1 VIYWIDLNKGDKM
14 KKFIL
19 TLAIWIGLTA
29 SAYATEMIM
38 FSTKTCGYCRNFLR
52 EVAPTYNNSEYA
64 KLLPLRIISMDQKN
78 APTWF
83 SKAYDERRIDGISGT
98 PTFIIFSNG
107 NEVARLIGYRGKEDF
122 YADIK
127 DFVNNNRERLE
138 KTAGQNPIP
147 YEKEHELDPKTA
159 GNELV
164 NRSEGSHSQSVPRQ
178 QSPFVPFLA
187 PDMGARD
194 TNPHTKAEEK
204 DENGVFL
211 SNDIMDH
218 QYKTPEEAIRAAVNK
233 FDCEGIHSHMIKGK
247 KIWMPCKMQ

>member
-1 VIYWIDLNKGDKM
+1 M

-52 EVAPTYNNSEYA
+52 EVAPTYNDSEYA

-107 NEVARLIGYRGKEDF
+107 NEVARLIGYRGKEEF

-138 KTAGQNPIP
+138 KTAGKNPIP

-159 GNELV
+159 GGELV
-164 NRSEGSHSQSVPRQ
+164 WEEGSRSNRVPNINK
-178 QSPFVPFLA
+178 
-187 PDMGARD
+187 D
-194 TNPHTKAEEK
+194 TNPHTKAEGK

-218 QYKTPEEAIRAAVNK
+218 QYATPEEAIRAAVDRFN
-233 FDCEGIHSHMIKGK
+233 CEGIHSHMIKGK

>member
-1 VIYWIDLNKGDKM
+1 M

-138 KTAGQNPIP
+138 KTVGQNPIP
-147 YEKEHELDPKTA
+147 FEEGHELDPKTA

-178 QSPFVPFLA
+178 QSPFVPFIA
-187 PDMGARD
+187 PDMGAKD
-194 TNPHTKAEEK
+194 TNPHTRAGEK
-204 DENGVFL
+204 NEKGIFL
-211 SNDIMDH
+211 SNDLMDH
-218 QYKTPEEAIRAAVNK
+218 QYATPEEAIRAAVDK

>member
-1 VIYWIDLNKGDKM
+1 M

-52 EVAPTYNNSEYA
+52 EVAPTYSDTEYA
-64 KLLPLRIISMDQKN
+64 KLLPLRIISMDTKA
-78 APTWF
+78 APKWF

-107 NEVARLIGYRGKEDF
+107 NEVARLIGYRGKEEF

-127 DFVNNNRERLE
+127 DFGNNNRERLE

-159 GNELV
+159 SEELIS
-164 NRSEGSHSQSVPRQ
+164 NEGSHSKSVPRQ
-178 QSPFVPFLA
+178 QSPFVPFLV
-187 PDMGARD
+187 PD
-194 TNPHTKAEEK
+194 TNPHTKAEGK

-218 QYKTPEEAIRAAVNK
+218 QYATPEEAIRAAVDRFN
-233 FDCEGIHSHMIKGK
+233 CEGIHSHMIKGK

>member
-1 VIYWIDLNKGDKM
+1 M

-52 EVAPTYNNSEYA
+52 EVAPTYSDTEYA
-64 KLLPLRIISMDQKN
+64 KLLPLRIISMDTKA
-78 APTWF
+78 APKWF

-98 PTFIIFSNG
+98 PTFVIFSNG
-107 NEVARLIGYRGKEDF
+107 NEVARLIGYGGKERW

-127 DFVNNNRERLE
+127 DFVDNNRKQLE
-138 KTAGQNPIP
+138 ESAGQNPVP
-147 YEKEHELDPKTA
+147 HEPGVELDPKTA
-159 GNELV
+159 SEELIS
-164 NRSEGSHSQSVPRQ
+164 NEGSHSKSVPRQ
-178 QSPFVPFLA
+178 QSPFVPFLV
-187 PDMGARD
+187 PD
-194 TNPHTKAEEK
+194 TNPHTKAEGK

-218 QYKTPEEAIRAAVNK
+218 QYATPEEAIRAAVDRFN
-233 FDCEGIHSHMIKGK
+233 CEGIHSHMIKGK
-247 KIWMPCKMQ
+247 KVWMPCKMQ

>member
-1 VIYWIDLNKGDKM
+1 M
-14 KKFIL
+14 KKIIITLIL
-19 TLAIWIGLTA
+19 LFGLTS

-38 FSTKTCGYCRNFLR
+38 FSTKTCAYCRNFLR
-52 EVAPTYNNSEYA
+52 EVAPTYNDTEYA
-64 KLLPLRIISMDQKN
+64 KLLPLRIISMDSQN
-78 APTWF
+78 APKWF

-107 NEVARLIGYRGKEDF
+107 NEVARLIGYGGKDRW
-122 YADIK
+122 YDDIK
-127 DFVNNNRERLE
+127 DFIKNNKKQLE
-138 KTAGQNPIP
+138 ETAGQNPIP

-159 GNELV
+159 SQELIS
-164 NRSEGSHSQSVPRQ
+164 NEGSHSERVPRQ
-178 QSPFVPFLA
+178 RSPFVPFL
-187 PDMGARD
+187 PPTRD
-194 TNPHTKAEEK
+194 TNPHTKSEEK

-233 FDCEGIHSHMIKGK
+233 FNCEGIHSHMIKVK

>member
-1 VIYWIDLNKGDKM
+1 M

-52 EVAPTYNNSEYA
+52 EVAPTYSDTEYA
-64 KLLPLRIISMDQKN
+64 KLLPLRIISMDTKA
-78 APTWF
+78 APKWF

-107 NEVARLIGYRGKEDF
+107 NEVARLIGYRGKEEF

-127 DFVNNNRERLE
+127 DFVNNNKERLE
-138 KTAGQNPIP
+138 NTAGQNPIP
-147 YEKEHELDPKTA
+147 YEKEHELDPRSA
-159 GNELV
+159 SEELIR
-164 NRSEGSHSQSVPRQ
+164 NEGSHSQSVPKQ
-178 QSPFVPFLA
+178 EKPTVKK
-187 PDMGARD
+187 D
-194 TNPHTKAEEK
+194 TNPHTKIGEK
-204 DENGVFL
+204 DKDGIFL

-218 QYKTPEEAIRAAVNK
+218 QYATPEEAIRAAVDRFN
-233 FDCEGIHSHMIKGK
+233 CEGIHSHMIKGK

>member
-1 VIYWIDLNKGDKM
+1 M

-38 FSTKTCGYCRNFLR
+38 FSTKTCAYCRNFLR
-52 EVAPTYNNSEYA
+52 EVAPTYNDTEYA
-64 KLLPLRIISMDQKN
+64 KLLPLRIISMDSQN

-98 PTFIIFSNG
+98 PTFVIFSNG
-107 NEVARLIGYRGKEDF
+107 TEVARLIGYGGKERWYD
-122 YADIK
+122 DIK
-127 DFVNNNRERLE
+127 DFIKNNRKQLE
-138 KTAGQNPIP
+138 ETAGQNPIP
-147 YEKEHELDPKTA
+147 YEEEHELDPKTA
-159 GNELV
+159 SEELIS
-164 NRSEGSHSQSVPRQ
+164 NEGSHSKSVPRQ
-178 QSPFVPFLA
+178 QSPFVPFLV
-187 PDMGARD
+187 PD

-218 QYKTPEEAIRAAVNK
+218 QYATPEEAIRAAVDK

>member
-1 VIYWIDLNKGDKM
+1 M

-52 EVAPTYNNSEYA
+52 EVAPTYKDSEYA
-64 KLLPLRIISMDQKN
+64 KLLPLRIISMDTKS
-78 APTWF
+78 APKWF
-83 SKAYDERRIDGISGT
+83 SKAYDEKRIDGISGT
-98 PTFIIFSNG
+98 PTFVIFSNG
-107 NEVARLIGYRGKEDF
+107 NEVARLIGYGGKERW

-127 DFVNNNRERLE
+127 DFVDNNRKQLE
-138 KTAGQNPIP
+138 ESAGQNPVP
-147 YEKEHELDPKTA
+147 HEPGVELDPKTA
-159 GNELV
+159 NEELIS
-164 NRSEGSHSQSVPRQ
+164 NEGSHSKRVPRQ
-178 QSPFVPFLA
+178 QSPFVPFRA
-187 PDMGARD
+187 PPMGPKE
-194 TNPHTKAEEK
+194 TNPHTKAEGK

-218 QYKTPEEAIRAAVNK
+218 QYATPEEAIRAAVDRFN
-233 FDCEGIHSHMIKGK
+233 CEGIHSHMIKGK

>member
-1 VIYWIDLNKGDKM
+1 M

-52 EVAPTYNNSEYA
+52 EVAPTYSDTEYA

-83 SKAYDERRIDGISGT
+83 SKAYDERRIDGIQGT

-107 NEVARLIGYRGKEDF
+107 NEVARLIGYSGKDKW

-127 DFVNNNRERLE
+127 DFIDNNRERLE
-138 KTAGQNPIP
+138 NTAGENPIP

-159 GNELV
+159 SQSLV
-164 NRSEGSHSQSVPRQ
+164 SSEGSHSQSVPRQ

-187 PDMGARD
+187 PDMGAKD

-218 QYKTPEEAIRAAVNK
+218 QYATPEEAIRAAVDRFN
-233 FDCEGIHSHMIKGK
+233 CEGIHSHMIKGK
-247 KIWMPCKMQ
+247 KIWMPCKIQ

>member
-1 VIYWIDLNKGDKM
+1 M

-52 EVAPTYNNSEYA
+52 EVAPTYNDSEYA

-98 PTFIIFSNG
+98 PPFIIFSNG
-107 NEVARLIGYRGKEDF
+107 NEVARLIGYRGKEEF

-127 DFVNNNRERLE
+127 DFVNNNKERLE
-138 KTAGQNPIP
+138 NTAGQNPIP

-159 GNELV
+159 SEELIS
-164 NRSEGSHSQSVPRQ
+164 NEGSHSKSVPRQ
-178 QSPFVPFLA
+178 QSPFVPFLV
-187 PDMGARD
+187 PD
-194 TNPHTKAEEK
+194 TNPHTKAEGK

-218 QYKTPEEAIRAAVNK
+218 QYATPEEAIRAAVDRFN
-233 FDCEGIHSHMIKGK
+233 CEGIHSHMIKGK

>member
-1 VIYWIDLNKGDKM
+1 M

-52 EVAPTYNNSEYA
+52 EVAPTYNDTEYA
-64 KLLPLRIISMDQKN
+64 KLLPLRIISMDSQN
-78 APTWF
+78 APKWF

-107 NEVARLIGYRGKEDF
+107 NEVARLIGYGGKDRW
-122 YADIK
+122 YDDIK
-127 DFVNNNRERLE
+127 DFIKNNKKQLE
-138 KTAGQNPIP
+138 ETAGKNPNP

-159 GNELV
+159 SQELISNE
-164 NRSEGSHSQSVPRQ
+164 GAHSKRVPRQ
-178 QSPFVPFLA
+178 QSPFVPFL
-187 PDMGARD
+187 PPTRD
-194 TNPHTKAEEK
+194 TNPHTKAEGK

-218 QYKTPEEAIRAAVNK
+218 QYATPEEAIRAAVDRFN
-233 FDCEGIHSHMIKGK
+233 CEGIHSHMIKGK

>member
-1 VIYWIDLNKGDKM
+1 M

-52 EVAPTYNNSEYA
+52 EVAPTYNDSEYA

-127 DFVNNNRERLE
+127 DFVNNNKERLE

-159 GNELV
+159 SEELIS
-164 NRSEGSHSQSVPRQ
+164 NEGSHSQNVPRQ

-187 PDMGARD
+187 PDMGAKE
-194 TNPHTKAEEK
+194 TNPHTKAEGK

-218 QYKTPEEAIRAAVNK
+218 QYTTPEEAIRAAVDRFN
-233 FDCEGIHSHMIKGK
+233 CEGIHSHMIKGK

>member
-1 VIYWIDLNKGDKM
+1 M

-52 EVAPTYNNSEYA
+52 EVAPTYSDTEYA
-64 KLLPLRIISMDQKN
+64 KLLPLRIISMDTKA
-78 APTWF
+78 APKWF

-98 PTFIIFSNG
+98 PTFVIFSNG
-107 NEVARLIGYRGKEDF
+107 NEVARLIGYGVKERW

-127 DFVNNNRERLE
+127 DFVNNNRKQLE
-138 KTAGQNPIP
+138 ESAGQNPIP
-147 YEKEHELDPKTA
+147 YEPGVELDPKTA
-159 GNELV
+159 SEELIS
-164 NRSEGSHSQSVPRQ
+164 NEGSHSKSVPRQ
-178 QSPFVPFLA
+178 QSPFVPFLV
-187 PDMGARD
+187 PD
-194 TNPHTKAEEK
+194 TNPHTKAEGK

-218 QYKTPEEAIRAAVNK
+218 QYATPEEAIRAAVDRFN
-233 FDCEGIHSHMIKGK
+233 CEGIHSHMIKGK

>member
-1 VIYWIDLNKGDKM
+1 M

-52 EVAPTYNNSEYA
+52 EVAPTYSDTEYA
-64 KLLPLRIISMDQKN
+64 KLLPLRIISMDTKA
-78 APTWF
+78 APKWF

-98 PTFIIFSNG
+98 PTFVIFSNG
-107 NEVARLIGYRGKEDF
+107 NEVARLIGYGGKERWYD
-122 YADIK
+122 DIK
-127 DFVNNNRERLE
+127 DFIKNNRKQLE
-138 KTAGQNPIP
+138 ETAGQNPIP
-147 YEKEHELDPKTA
+147 YEPGVELDPKTA
-159 GNELV
+159 SEELIS
-164 NRSEGSHSQSVPRQ
+164 SEGSHSQSVPRQ

-187 PDMGARD
+187 PDMGAKN

-218 QYKTPEEAIRAAVNK
+218 QYATPEEAIRAAVNK

>member
-1 VIYWIDLNKGDKM
+1 M

-52 EVAPTYNNSEYA
+52 EVAPTYSDTEYA
-64 KLLPLRIISMDQKN
+64 KLLPLRIISMDTKA
-78 APTWF
+78 APKWF

-98 PTFIIFSNG
+98 PTFVIFSNG
-107 NEVARLIGYRGKEDF
+107 NEVARLIGYGGKERW

-127 DFVNNNRERLE
+127 DFVNNNKERLE
-138 KTAGQNPIP
+138 NTAGQNPIP

-159 GNELV
+159 SEELIS
-164 NRSEGSHSQSVPRQ
+164 NEGSHSKSVPRQ
-178 QSPFVPFLA
+178 QSPFVPFLV
-187 PDMGARD
+187 PD
-194 TNPHTKAEEK
+194 TNPHTKAEGK

-218 QYKTPEEAIRAAVNK
+218 QYATPEEAIRAAVDRFN
-233 FDCEGIHSHMIKGK
+233 CEGIHSHMIKGK

>member
-1 VIYWIDLNKGDKM
+1 M

-52 EVAPTYNNSEYA
+52 EVAPTYNDTEYA
-64 KLLPLRIISMDQKN
+64 KLLPLRIISMDSQN
-78 APTWF
+78 APKWF

-107 NEVARLIGYRGKEDF
+107 NEVARLIGYGGKDRW
-122 YADIK
+122 YDDIK
-127 DFVNNNRERLE
+127 DFIKNNKKQLE
-138 KTAGQNPIP
+138 ETAGKNPIP

-159 GNELV
+159 SQELIS
-164 NRSEGSHSQSVPRQ
+164 NEGSHSKRVPRQ
-178 QSPFVPFLA
+178 QSPFVPFL
-187 PDMGARD
+187 PPTRD
-194 TNPHTKAEEK
+194 TNPHTKAEGK

-218 QYKTPEEAIRAAVNK
+218 QYATPEEAIRAAVDRFN
-233 FDCEGIHSHMIKGK
+233 CEGIHSHMIKGK